1 MNTLRVIGYY
11 PLPPFV
17 VAEKKGFFARE
28 GLEIEF
34 TIATLAPEHNKGML
48 EGRWDISLT
57 SPDTMVARV
66 TRDGHD
72 FLLYLMAERGL
83 EVKLFGAKEITAP
96 EQLRG
101 KCIAGD
107 PGDSNFDLHRRKILR
122 AHSVHESEY
131 DVKIIGTSPFRFEAL
146 RKGEVAACML
156 APPYDAQALSE
167 GYHLLARGADYIPNY
182 ATTACWARRAWVAE
196 NRDAMT
202 RFVRAFVAG
211 TDFALQPENREETL
225 QLIQDFQKIS
235 PEQAAVKLSQVTPKA
250 AIVPEDLNR
259 VIQLRV
265 EMGLYDPPHEPV
277 ERFYDASIW
286 CEATGLPAPAPF
298 GLPRAI

>member
-17 VAEKKGFFARE
+17 IAEKKGFFARE
-28 GLEIEF
+28 GLEIDF

-122 AHSVHESEY
+122 AHGVHESEY

-211 TDFALQPENREETL
+211 TDFALDRKTA
-225 QLIQDFQKIS
+225 KRHCS
-235 PEQAAVKLSQVTPKA
+235 
-250 AIVPEDLNR
+250 
-259 VIQLRV
+259 
-265 EMGLYDPPHEPV
+265 
-277 ERFYDASIW
+277 
-286 CEATGLPAPAPF
+286 
-298 GLPRAI
+298 